1 MKPYAPSLIILPA
14 YVPMN
19 WMSSISLQKNRAKVI
34 FGSPTHIYIVTY
46 LVNSQFVKI
55 KKMLQRKV
63 IVLSYSSKRLK
74 INVFL
79 VGNISPFRKFISDVQ
94 LS

>member
-46 LVNSQFVKI
+46 FVNSQFVKREKCCY
-55 KKMLQRKV
+55 KKGFFYFYYIPQR
-63 IVLSYSSKRLK
+63 RLK

-79 VGNISPFRKFISDVQ
+79 GR
-94 LS
+94 

>member
-1 MKPYAPSLIILPA
+1 
-14 YVPMN
+14 MN

-46 LVNSQFVKI
+46 FVNSQFVKREKCCY
-55 KKMLQRKV
+55 KKGIL
-63 IVLSYSSKRLK
+63 LFLLYSSKK
-74 INVFL
+74 DQKSMFSW
-79 VGNISPFRKFISDVQ
+79 VGDISSFPKFISDVQ